1 MENIVITSLKK
12 VDQDI
17 LEDQMIGIDVIKEI
31 SFTLSYTIDL
41 GSSSKDLVYRLSNTT
56 SSNFSNYSNVT
67 EDMVIGWIKND
78 PLYTVDIDELKNN
91 VNRST
96 EESFNSFP
104 WND

>member
-12 VDQDI
+12 VAQDL
-17 LEDQMIGIDVIKEI
+17 LEDQVIGIDVIKEI

-41 GSSSKDLVYRLSNTT
+41 GSSSKDLVYRLPNTT

-78 PLYTVDIDELKNN
+78 PLYAVDIEELKNN
-91 VNRST
+91 VNKSA